1 MSQKYFFAAAVALGA
16 LLMSLPKM
24 QSQATQQTPAQTSKK
39 QPSDKHKPQPSDNEG
54 QRIFDGQCA
63 RCHTAPDGFSPRIT
77 NAIVR
82 HMRVRA
88 NLSATDEKAILRFM
102 NP

>member
-1 MSQKYFFAAAVALGA
+1 MSKKYFSAAVVALGA
-16 LLMSLPKM
+16 LLMLLPKV
-24 QSQATQQTPAQTSKK
+24 QSQATQQTATQKSGK
-39 QPSDKHKPQPSDNEG
+39 QPSDTHKPQPSDNEG

-88 NLSATDEKAILRFM
+88 SLSAADEKALLKFM